1 MKHHKVH
8 SVHALLAAE
17 GQSLSETTFKETE
30 FDVHD
35 SKRHFGLSKEGLNIF
50 QEVQNIPV
58 L

>member
-1 MKHHKVH
+1 MKHHKVP
-8 SVHALLAAE
+8 SIHALLAAK
-17 GQSLSETTFKETE
+17 GQSLSETTFKETA

-35 SKRHFGLSKEGLNIF
+35 SKRHFCLSEEGLNIF